1 MPRVCL
7 REVRARKLRKGEG
20 ERAGE
25 GRGEWRG
32 GRNGERST
40 EERSICSGMHS
51 ALIALSASRIYTLL
65 RAEPLKK
72 PSFTL
77 PLHETSPV
85 PSRATSPIVK
95 SRNFEARCALPVA
108 KMDDP
113 PDTRYRRETFSDSR
127 RWVRRRKGFP
137 SFFHTY
143 CDAFERIESNRR
155 LLDVPRLFQ
164 MWSFLI

>member
-1 MPRVCL
+1 MATAARCN
-7 REVRARKLRKGEG
+7 RFEVRVNYCGPSACLVYAFERFERESYEREREKERERGGEND
-20 ERAGE
+20 E
-25 GRGEWRG
+25 G
-32 GRNGERST
+32 GRNGERSA

-85 PSRATSPIVK
+85 PSRATSPPIVK

-113 PDTRYRRETFSDSR
+113 PDTRYRRETFSDLR
-127 RWVRRRKGFP
+127 R
-137 SFFHTY
+137 
-143 CDAFERIESNRR
+143 
-155 LLDVPRLFQ
+155 
-164 MWSFLI
+164 